1 MKITQL
7 IGLGAIAAL
16 TACAQPAP
24 PPAIQGEVIMNKY
37 GEPTGCVDGY
47 YIPGAPYQEQCFPPP
62 EDCDPQLT
70 ATAAIDDCL
79 PWDDPNRGDRPGNN
93 GRTPTG
99 QTNLTTGP

>member
-1 MKITQL
+1 MKITHI

-62 EDCDPQLT
+62 EDCDPQYSTT
-70 ATAAIDDCL
+70 AQLDDCY
-79 PWDDPNRGDRPGNN
+79 PWRDREGDDQPDD
-93 GRTPTG
+93 GRG
-99 QTNLTTGP
+99 QTNLTTRP